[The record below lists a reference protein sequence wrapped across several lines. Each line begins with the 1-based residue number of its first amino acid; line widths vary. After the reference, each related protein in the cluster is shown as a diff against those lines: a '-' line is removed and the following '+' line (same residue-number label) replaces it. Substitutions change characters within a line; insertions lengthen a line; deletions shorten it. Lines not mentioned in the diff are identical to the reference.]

1 MSATANGRI
10 LHAAIEL
17 MAERGIAG
25 ITMSAVASAAN
36 VARQT
41 LYNHY
46 GDVESIIYAATASHQ
61 EQSFEQLQAIL
72 ETIDSPSGR
81 LEHLVRHSASLATH
95 GHPPIRGAFSGEIQQ
110 LIERH
115 NAAMLGVVADALRDG
130 VEQERFRPDLDIEHD
145 AVLVLRA
152 IEAVGELVATEP
164 EALSTLVATTVRS
177 VRAMVEV

>member
-1 MSATANGRI
+1 MIISANDRI
-10 LHAAIEL
+10 LHAAIAL

-25 ITMSAVASAAN
+25 ITMSAVASAAD

-61 EQSFEQLQAIL
+61 EQGFEQLLAIL

-95 GHPPIRGAFSGEIQQ
+95 GRPSIRGAFSGEVQQ
-110 LIERH
+110 LIEKH
-115 NAAMLGVVADALRDG
+115 NAAMLGLVADILRDG
-130 VEQERFRPDLDIEHD
+130 IDREGFRPDLDID
-145 AVLVLRA
+145 NDTLLLLRA
-152 IEAVGELVATEP
+152 IEAVGELVAGEP
-164 EALSTLVATTVRS
+164 NATGAIVATTVRT
-177 VRAMVEV
+177 VRAMVGI

>member
-1 MSATANGRI
+1 MSATTNDRI

-25 ITMSAVASAAN
+25 ITMSAVAAAAD

-46 GDVESIIYAATASHQ
+46 GDVETIVYAATASHQ
-61 EQSFEQLQAIL
+61 EQSFGQLKAIL

-95 GHPPIRGAFSGEIQQ
+95 GHPPIRGAFSGEVEE
-110 LIERH
+110 LIKRH
-115 NAAMLGVVADALRDG
+115 NTAMLGVVADALRDG
-130 VEQERFRPDLDIEHD
+130 VQQERFRPDLDIDHD

-152 IEAVGELVATEP
+152 IEAVGELIAAEP
-164 EALSTLVATTVRS
+164 EALGTLVATTVRS
-177 VRAMVEV
+177 VRAMVQA